1 MDHRDPLPAA
11 VTRLVQ
17 RLRWR
22 KHFFLSVFIF
32 LGVWACLSPG
42 LTLAQ
47 GTHTIWLPWLMVP
60 APASNPIHQGVA
72 TYYDATGDGA
82 CMLGASPNDL
92 MVSAMN
98 EVEYNHAWYCGAY
111 VHVAGPKGEVTVRI
125 TDLCPGCQAGHLDLS
140 QQAFAKIA
148 DLPQGRV
155 NITWQLISP
164 PLAGPIAY
172 HFKDG
177 SNQWWTAVQIRN
189 HRNPVVRLEYQEAGG
204 KWINVPRTDY
214 NYFVQTGPGMG
225 VGPYSF
231 RVTDAY
237 GNVLVDSGIP
247 LVVNGTVSGAGQFPP
262 GP

>member
-1 MDHRDPLPAA
+1 MGDLHNPSMGKKLVICIILMGWVLSLAPALA
-11 VTRLVQ
+11 
-17 RLRWR
+17 
-22 KHFFLSVFIF
+22 
-32 LGVWACLSPG
+32 
-42 LTLAQ
+42 LAQ
-47 GTHTIWLPWLMVP
+47 GGTTIWLPLVEIP
-60 APASNPIHQGVA
+60 APTPTPVSNPIHQGSA
-72 TYYDATGDGA
+72 TYYNATGDGS
-82 CMLGASPNDL
+82 CMFGSSPNDL

-98 EVEYNHAWYCGAY
+98 EVEYNHSWYCGATL
-111 VHVAGPKGEVTVRI
+111 HVTGPKGSVDVRI
-125 TDLCPGCQAGHLDLS
+125 VDLCPGCVAGQLDLS

-155 NITWQLISP
+155 NISWQVISP
-164 PLAGPIAY
+164 SLAGPIAY

-189 HRNPVVRLEYQEAGG
+189 HRNPVVKLEYKDSGG
-204 KWINVPRTDY
+204 QWINVPRTDY

-247 LVVNGTVSGAGQFPP
+247 LTPNATVNGQAQFPL